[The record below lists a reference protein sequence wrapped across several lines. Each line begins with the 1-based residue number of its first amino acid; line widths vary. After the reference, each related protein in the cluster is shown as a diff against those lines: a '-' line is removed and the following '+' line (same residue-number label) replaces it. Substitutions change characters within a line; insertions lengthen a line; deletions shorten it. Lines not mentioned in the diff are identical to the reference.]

1 MAAADPIDDCAR
13 AVQQALSASRSPDS
27 AHLATIV
34 GVVRNGVF
42 GTALSGVRLDVPELN
57 ASVCS
62 DSAGVYRLSGLANGA
77 VTVRAMRPGYDP
89 LSVTV
94 TLPSRGEVRVDLTLS
109 PKLVVL
115 DSVRVNASRVV
126 ASSSPVANSDATA
139 GTWNWRGDPAA
150 SGLSTGEPDL
160 VRTLGADPHF
170 SLRPDWPGGLA
181 DRGGTSDQLLVR
193 IDGLPVWNPVHG
205 SGTLSIISPDAISG
219 IDVHDGAMQ
228 AAYGDRLGG
237 VVDVSTRDAPS
248 LGWTGAASIGPSAV
262 RATVAQPIAIGNA
275 TGGIVVAVRRSNGDL
290 PELSNDAGPVPDR
303 WADGVATA
311 SLATGGTAL
320 KLVVLASNDRAT
332 PNGIGMSAAAL
343 SPNAVPWST
352 ATGGLVWTQQ
362 IGTAARLESRLSTSR
377 FVTTVPGVADS
388 LGPTLGDG
396 VQQTELS
403 SQLSWQAMT
412 FGVSMDA
419 LSVSYRVSGLPTGM
433 PSHAMPFAPPST
445 VPRLTPLALTSAPT
459 SAAAFIQRRWGPDD
473 GDGAWHI
480 TTGVRGMTVLG
491 MTARLEPRVEG
502 GVRVLSGLTLTA
514 GYARTHEVVQSLRNT
529 ESPLGVELGVDLP
542 VATSPGGV
550 PLAQSDI
557 GTAGFIASLGGLGK
571 LSVDGY
577 VRALSGLA
585 IANPLHSGVFAATS
599 FARASAHVGGMAAS
613 LEGGAGPVTW
623 QAGYGIGRTVES
635 ADGVRYHPTSELGET
650 GSAAVG
656 FALDRLTELR
666 FAGWTAFGQ
675 RAPGLDVTS
684 TTRDDAAGAP
694 SAGGLAMRD
703 FGMPWATTLRLPP
716 YLRADVQFAH
726 RWRTGPA
733 NGRLS
738 TYVTVANI
746 FNHANLVD
754 ALPTGPGGS
763 LRGITLLPRTLL
775 VGIGWA
781 Y

>member
-1 MAAADPIDDCAR
+1 
-13 AVQQALSASRSPDS
+13 V
-27 AHLATIV
+27 ATIV

-42 GTALSGVRLDVPELN
+42 GSALSGVRLAIPELN

-62 DSAGVYRLSGLANGA
+62 DSTGSYRLTGLSTGA
-77 VTVRAMRPGYDP
+77 VTVHAVRAGYDP

-94 TLPSRGEVRVDLTLS
+94 TLPSHGEVRVDLALS
-109 PKLVVL
+109 PRLVVL
-115 DSVRVNASRVV
+115 DSVRVSASRAAAGAPSISNADGNAS
-126 ASSSPVANSDATA
+126 
-139 GTWNWRGDPAA
+139 TWSWRGDP
-150 SGLSTGEPDL
+150 STSDLSTGEPDL
-160 VRTLGADPHF
+160 VRTLAGDPHF

-181 DRGGTSDQLLVR
+181 DRGTTSDQLLVR

-205 SGTLSIISPDAISG
+205 SGTLSVISPDAIAG

-237 VVDVSTRDAPS
+237 VVDVSTRDAPP
-248 LGWTGAASIGPSAV
+248 LGWTGAASIGPSAM
-262 RATVAQPIAIGNA
+262 RATLAQPMSIGSA
-275 TGGIVVAVRRSNGDL
+275 SGGILVAVRRSNGDL

-303 WADGVATA
+303 WADGIATA
-311 SLATGGTAL
+311 SLATGATAL
-320 KLVVLASNDRAT
+320 KFVVLASNDRAS
-332 PNGIGMSAAAL
+332 PNGIGMAAAAL

-362 IGTAARLESRLSTSR
+362 LGAGARLDTRLSTSR

-403 SQLSWQAMT
+403 SQLGWQAMT

-419 LSVSYRVSGLPTGM
+419 LNVSYRVSGLPTAAAG
-433 PSHAMPFAPPST
+433 HAMPFAPPAMM
-445 VPRLTPLALTSAPT
+445 PNLTPLALASAPT
-459 SAAAFIQRRWGPDD
+459 TAAAFLERRWGPDD
-473 GDGAWHI
+473 GDSTWHI

-491 MTARLEPRVEG
+491 MTARLEPRVDAS
-502 GVRVLSGLTLTA
+502 VRVLGGVTLTA

-529 ESPLGVELGVDLP
+529 ESPLGVELGLDLP

-550 PLAQSDI
+550 PLAQSDV
-557 GTAGFIASLGGLGK
+557 GTAGITTALGAAGK

-585 IANPLHSGVFAATS
+585 IANPLEPGVFAATS
-599 FARASAHVGGMAAS
+599 FARASAHVGGVAA
-613 LEGGAGPVTW
+613 LLQGGDGPVTW
-623 QAGYGIGRTVES
+623 QAGYGVGRTVES
-635 ADGVRYHPTSELGET
+635 ADGLRYHPTSELGET
-650 GSAAVG
+650 GSAALG
-656 FALDRLTELR
+656 FALDRLTEIRL
-666 FAGWTAFGQ
+666 AGWAAFGQ
-675 RAPGLDVTS
+675 RAPGLDVMS
-684 TTRDDAAGAP
+684 VSHGDEAGAP
-694 SAGGLAMRD
+694 STLGLAQRD
-703 FGMPWATTLRLPP
+703 IGMPWATTLRLPP
-716 YLRADVQFAH
+716 YLRADLQLAH

-733 NGRLS
+733 SGRLS
-738 TYVTVANI
+738 TYVTVANM

-763 LRGITLLPRTLL
+763 LRGIPLLPRTLL